1 MAKALQT
8 YIPKYNTRRNRRIM
22 AQAELDSLHIVKLN
36 ETIEQYREFSDT
48 LHSALLASFDK
59 NIEVCRVC
67 TEATKTVTNAWMWSI
82 IVLVA
87 VLSSLVL

>member
-1 MAKALQT
+1 MT
-8 YIPKYNTRRNRRIM
+8 
-22 AQAELDSLHIVKLN
+22 QAELDSLHIVKLN
-36 ETIEQYREFSDT
+36 ETIDQYREFSDT

-67 TEATKTVTNAWMWSI
+67 TEATKAVTNAWMWSI

-87 VLSSLVL
+87 VFIFACFMIENKK

>member
-1 MAKALQT
+1 MT
-8 YIPKYNTRRNRRIM
+8 
-22 AQAELDSLHIVKLN
+22 QAELDSLHIVKLN
-36 ETIEQYREFSDT
+36 ETIDQYREFSDT

-67 TEATKTVTNAWMWSI
+67 TEATKAVTNAWMWSI

-87 VLSSLVL
+87 VFIFACFMIEDKRKWK

>member
-1 MAKALQT
+1 MT
-8 YIPKYNTRRNRRIM
+8 
-22 AQAELDSLHIVKLN
+22 QAELDSLHIVKLN
-36 ETIEQYREFSDT
+36 ETIDQYREFSDT

-67 TEATKTVTNAWMWSI
+67 TEATKAVANAWMWSI

-87 VLSSLVL
+87 VFIFACFQIENKK